1 MCIFEKTKEKK
12 SKTINNNRKIHKILK
27 KRYFT
32 LHKMCNKIAIEFKDR
47 REKDM
52 EELKRFRNE
61 LGLTQTE
68 FAKEI
73 GISASFYIKVES
85 RK

>member
-1 MCIFEKTKEKK
+1 
-12 SKTINNNRKIHKILK
+12 
-27 KRYFT
+27 
-32 LHKMCNKIAIEFKDR
+32 MCNKIAIEFKER